1 MCTFENVS
9 RDGKCAICLTP
20 RVSAGEASV
29 SSAGQSPAALSMR
42 NKTPPS
48 KKKKQQQASL
58 LVAVGSSRE
67 KETQR
72 VRKKIEQMQEM
83 GIDLPREELLQLLA
97 RNCYCVHVAASAYF
111 EQCAMAEPSQS
122 GSGSAPLS
130 MQKSEVDR
138 IEKEMEMRTGL
149 TNSSFRLLGSMA
161 LAATFAR
168 AGAQLQAGDGLIFQ
182 AEDAGKK
189 RLRPGASGTSI
200 SGVVRISTMQHS
212 QVATCLTQWH
222 HGASQED

>member
-1 MCTFENVS
+1 MSGLSATWSCSMCTFENVS
-9 RDGKCAICLTP
+9 QDGKCAICLTD
-20 RVSAGEASV
+20 RVLSASASSV
-29 SSAGQSPAALSMR
+29 EQSPVASMR
-42 NKTPPS
+42 TKTPPT
-48 KKKKQQQASL
+48 KKKKQQQTSM

-72 VRKKIEQMQEM
+72 VRRKIEQMQEM

-122 GSGSAPLS
+122 GASMPLS
-130 MQKSEVDR
+130 MQQSEVER
-138 IEKEMEMRTGL
+138 IEKMMEMRAGL
-149 TNSSFRLLGSMA
+149 VSSSFRLLGSMTM
-161 LAATFAR
+161 AATVAR
-168 AGAQLQAGDGLIFQ
+168 AGAQLQAGDGLLFQ

-189 RLRPGASGTSI
+189 RLRPGASGTSV

-212 QVATCLTQWH
+212 QVAACLQ
-222 HGASQED
+222 

>member
-20 RVSAGEASV
+20 RVSVGGTSV
-29 SSAGQSPAALSMR
+29 SSVAQSPAASSVR
-42 NKTPPS
+42 AKTPPS
-48 KKKKQQQASL
+48 KKKQQASL

-83 GIDLPREELLQLLA
+83 GIDLPREKLLQLLA

-122 GSGSAPLS
+122 GASPPLS
-130 MQKSEVDR
+130 TQKSEVDR
-138 IEKEMEMRTGL
+138 IEKTMEMRAGL
-149 TNSSFRLLGSMA
+149 ASSSFRLLGSMA
-161 LAATFAR
+161 MAATVAR
-168 AGAQLQAGDGLIFQ
+168 TGAQLQAGDGLIFQ

-200 SGVVRISTMQHS
+200 SGVVRISTLQHS
-212 QVATCLTQWH
+212 QVATFMT
-222 HGASQED
+222 